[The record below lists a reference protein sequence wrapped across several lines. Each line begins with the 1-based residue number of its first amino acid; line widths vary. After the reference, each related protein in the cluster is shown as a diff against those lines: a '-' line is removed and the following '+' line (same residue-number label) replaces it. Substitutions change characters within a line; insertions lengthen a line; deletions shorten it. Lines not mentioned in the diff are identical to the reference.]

1 MADWDKVLDL
11 GNGLPDR
18 ESRADAVAGLC
29 DALRSPDPALRDEHA
44 LTLLASWIPGL
55 DKQER
60 HALGDT
66 MAARFGDEEIQART
80 FAPLVLADIV
90 AQGEYD
96 PGWLAAFAD
105 WYPAETDL
113 RGYDPELGW
122 LHAVAH
128 GADLLGA
135 FGQHPGADPAPL
147 LGLATA
153 RLLAP
158 TSYVFADQ
166 EDDRLGFAI
175 GRTLTRGEL
184 TEAQAVRW
192 LEPIAAELG
201 ASRPGPVPAS
211 VSNTVR
217 TLRVVYLIAD
227 RGVRPQSRLSVP
239 LKTPALLI
247 EQRYVRAMD
256 FPSWSLP
263 VTM

>member
-1 MADWDKVLDL
+1 
-11 GNGLPDR
+11 
-18 ESRADAVAGLC
+18 
-29 DALRSPDPALRDEHA
+29 
-44 LTLLASWIPGL
+44 
-55 DKQER
+55 
-60 HALGDT
+60 
-66 MAARFGDEEIQART
+66 MAARGRSRRGPARR
-80 FAPLVLADIV
+80 IR
-90 AQGEYD
+90 
-96 PGWLAAFAD
+96 
-105 WYPAETDL
+105 PAS
-113 RGYDPELGW
+113 RRRS
-122 LHAVAH
+122 
-128 GADLLGA
+128 
-135 FGQHPGADPAPL
+135 APL
-147 LGLATA
+147 LGLAAA

-166 EDDRLGFAI
+166 EDERLGFAI
-175 GRTLTRGEL
+175 GQALTRGEL
-184 TEAQAVRW
+184 SEAQAVRW
-192 LEPIAAELG
+192 LEPIAAKLG